1 MNKPLL
7 ALFFG
12 LFTLVMFSCDG
23 AKESDGGEATKK
35 TEEQPKTETKAQPK
49 EESKTVNYNDDYE
62 AFKAAL
68 LAGNEEEANKYTTL
82 PEGKSISEMMG
93 WFDEPLTESL
103 KKSKYSSAVDL
114 EEEGK
119 TVKDLSIM
127 AKYGDGEMESAV
139 VFRFEE
145 TAEGLRLIDYLM
157 AG

>member
-1 MNKPLL
+1 
-7 ALFFG
+7 
-12 LFTLVMFSCDG
+12 
-23 AKESDGGEATKK
+23 
-35 TEEQPKTETKAQPK
+35 
-49 EESKTVNYNDDYE
+49 
-62 AFKAAL
+62 
-68 LAGNEEEANKYTTL
+68 
-82 PEGKSISEMMG
+82 MMG

-103 KKSKYSSAVDL
+103 KKSTYSSAVDL

-145 TAEGLRLIDYLM
+145 TTEGLRLIDYLM